1 MSGKALNSSHCSS
14 SFCATSGS
22 ASGSSIFSQN
32 HATSFNSDHQEN
44 PSNDSGITKSNQ
56 QSSQRNRRRPSSI
69 LPIGITFACN
79 NNKSKQRTGATT
91 TTSTTTSTNSSI
103 NQPKVV
109 LTPTS
114 PYDSKLLG
122 SKTLYDPNG
131 NEDSGLSM
139 FGTASTLTATCVD
152 IDMESL
158 LSESEST
165 GSESGAA
172 ESVAESS
179 NSSSSASSSRSSL
192 EEPVCSVARAM
203 WCRGNFRFLDGK
215 GQSVASTAF
224 TSMTVSSS
232 ASAMSNHTP
241 TISAQ
246 PQIVLRNEAATTNC
260 VKSEPSGSCN
270 MVSSY
275 PRSPT
280 GDLRNNVFND
290 EGISLERNTR
300 HQPLKAFKEA
310 MQQPQTM
317 PGTSSL
323 LLKVKRFKKTVWIQS
338 HHLQLQ

>member
-32 HATSFNSDHQEN
+32 HATSFNSDHLEN

-56 QSSQRNRRRPSSI
+56 QSSQQQRNRRRPSSI

-91 TTSTTTSTNSSI
+91 ISTTSTSEANSSI

-179 NSSSSASSSRSSL
+179 NSSSQSASSSRSSL

-246 PQIVLRNEAATTNC
+246 PQIVLRNEAATTSC

-275 PRSPT
+275 PRSHHS

-290 EGISLERNTR
+290 EGISLERNTTR

-323 LLKVKRFKKTVWIQS
+323 LLKVR
-338 HHLQLQ
+338 